1 MAGFP
6 QYGFKADFS
15 DDAFLSADL
24 LKPAPGVR
32 NATNSLLASFVS
44 SKTGTR
50 HPVLSRAG
58 ILFRYRHSS
67 LTPSPQGPSPRSK
80 LYCPRPST
88 LFALFRSFF
97 KQKTAYEIDQ

>member
-24 LKPAPGVR
+24 LKPDPGVR
-32 NATNSLLASFVS
+32 NTPNCFLSPSVS
-44 SKTGTR
+44 SKAGAR
-50 HPVLSRAG
+50 DPVLSRAC

-67 LTPSPQGPSPRSK
+67 LTALPQRSSLRSG

-88 LFALFRSFF
+88 LIDLIRARSEEH
-97 KQKTAYEIDQ
+97 T